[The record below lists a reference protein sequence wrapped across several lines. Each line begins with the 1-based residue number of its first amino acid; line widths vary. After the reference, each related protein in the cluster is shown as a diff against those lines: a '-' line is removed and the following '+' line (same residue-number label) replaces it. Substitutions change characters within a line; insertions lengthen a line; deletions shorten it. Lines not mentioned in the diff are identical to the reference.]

1 MIIYKTTNLI
11 NGKIYIGKTKR
22 NDPNYYGSGIVISHA
37 INKYGKENFKRE
49 TIDDADTYKELN
61 EKEVYWIKY
70 YNSTNKEI
78 GYNRSLGGDGFSG
91 ILPETIEKIRSKN
104 LGQKRT
110 LETKLKMSKSA
121 KGKVKAKEHKEAL
134 SEAWKKRRIEKPTKK
149 ETLEKMSKSMMGKH
163 KGKYVKIYEFED
175 PDGNRH
181 ITSEGI
187 VKFCK
192 KIKKH
197 PFIFKELIE
206 GKREHYSNWK
216 YIRTIKN

>member
-22 NDPNYYGSGIVISHA
+22 TTSSYYGSGTVLQYA
-37 INKYGKENFKRE
+37 FKKYGKENFKRE
-49 TIDDADTYKELN
+49 TIDTADTYKELN

-70 YNSTNKEI
+70 YKSTDKEV

-91 ILPETIEKIRSKN
+91 ILPETIEKIRQIHLGRKN
-104 LGQKRT
+104 TK
-110 LETKLKMSKSA
+110 ETKLKMSNAA
-121 KGKVKAKEHKEAL
+121 KGKVKTKEHKEAL
-134 SEAWKKRRIEKPTKK
+134 SEAWEKRRMEKPTKK
-149 ETLEKMSKSMMGKH
+149 ETLEKMSNSM
-163 KGKYVKIYEFED
+163 KGKNVGKGVKVYEFED

-216 YIRTIKN
+216 YIQTIKN